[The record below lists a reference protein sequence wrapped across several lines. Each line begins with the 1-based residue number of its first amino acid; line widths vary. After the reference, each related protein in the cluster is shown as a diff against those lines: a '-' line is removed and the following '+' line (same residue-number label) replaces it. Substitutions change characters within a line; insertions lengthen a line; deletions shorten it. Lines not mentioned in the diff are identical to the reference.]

1 MHPYRAWDAAI
12 DEACS
17 PSEAVRASWASHFGL
32 EGAAGGPVAR
42 TAELPLGPPVR
53 WGAPC
58 PRVALSDALLA
69 VGFRTRGQAEELG
82 REAQRLAAER
92 ASRLAEEG

>member
-69 VGFRTRGQAEELG
+69 FGFRTRGQAEELG
-82 REAQRLAAER
+82 REAQRLAAEW